1 MEPKESVV
9 GGEADIPS
17 DNQNRPLLT
26 HFGLF
31 SQPKSSVYDR
41 QIYVGSGFLTCD
53 LYNVLKCPAS
63 KSRKFLVM
71 LTPAHFSYGC
81 ARLEKAAPQSHY

>member
-26 HFGLF
+26 RGRPPAGL
-31 SQPKSSVYDR
+31 PLRHWD
-41 QIYVGSGFLTCD
+41 
-53 LYNVLKCPAS
+53 S
-63 KSRKFLVM
+63 KL
-71 LTPAHFSYGC
+71 
-81 ARLEKAAPQSHY
+81 

>member
-41 QIYVGSGFLTCD
+41 QIYVRSDCLLLEQVVGD
-53 LYNVLKCPAS
+53 PVAS
-63 KSRKFLVM
+63 LPDGRSRL
-71 LTPAHFSYGC
+71 G
-81 ARLEKAAPQSHY
+81 